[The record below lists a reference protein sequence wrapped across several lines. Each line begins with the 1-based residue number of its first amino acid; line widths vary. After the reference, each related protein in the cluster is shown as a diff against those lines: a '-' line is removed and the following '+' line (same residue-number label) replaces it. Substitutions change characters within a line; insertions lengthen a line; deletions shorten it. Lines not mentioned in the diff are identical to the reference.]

1 MSYQFTSVK
10 CPECGANF
18 PMEEGRKISYCSYCG
33 TKILIS
39 NENEHIYHSIDEA
52 AIKQAEADRA
62 VRMKMLEMEERAN
75 TARRILI
82 IIWLAMTGILLLV
95 GIIGLATDQDNFS
108 LCLIFSLDVGL
119 LGVLVMIIGKKK
131 T

>member
-1 MSYQFTSVK
+1 MSYQFVSVK
-10 CPECGANF
+10 CPECGASF
-18 PMEEGRKISYCSYCG
+18 PMEEGRKISCCSYCG

-52 AIKQAEADRA
+52 VIKRAEADRA
-62 VRMKMLEMEERAN
+62 VRMKMLEMEERSN
-75 TARRILI
+75 IARRILI
-82 IIWLAMTGILLLV
+82 IIWLALTGILLLV
-95 GIIGLATDQDNFS
+95 GIIGLATDHDNFS